1 MGGFGVDSGGG
12 VERLREK
19 VRLFR
24 RGVPA
29 GVFTADVD
37 EFVKGAIYPNIGVEN
52 GELRICIGSQC
63 HSVVRAGRFG
73 ESVNEVRDGLL
84 KQGFVVVVGPKG
96 IGKSTLAA
104 AVIWELMGRHEVGLI
119 ARVVMLNEDNR
130 SRFEAFIENYGE
142 RFGEYF
148 GRLLILYDP
157 VSTRAHEKVSVDVEA
172 PMQANIE
179 RTVKN
184 LMDVVNSISPKAS
197 RPLTLIVL
205 PSDVYDALSEEIRDS
220 LERYRLDASL
230 NDAEFL
236 AGLIREYTKARD
248 KPSGCAL
255 SDNVL
260 NDLAGK
266 VAGFDSGH
274 ALIARLIGKEL
285 LRNNCSVD
293 KVKKLISETEG
304 KAEALIIQYINS
316 LFKVHEDPKTA
327 EALVEVFA
335 LRRPFVNMTR
345 PGVPILTPGIIK
357 LIGKERGAGLLQGAE
372 GEELRGWL
380 AIRQHDLIE
389 EAIEELLDCIV
400 GKGEEC
406 EELGDALEPWSLG
419 TVRRSLREVSNEVK
433 DRDGAVEYFA
443 DNYGK
448 EFTGALRSFSNC
460 WRRVALIIG
469 LVLTERIV
477 VPRPEDLPGDDA
489 KFLSDALRECGVD
502 NYLLVGNVIPPLIW
516 YLIKNHARALTEA
529 FVGRYNEVIDEI
541 GRVLSIVRDTPLA
554 VAGPYGL
561 GLALII
567 ARAAELGK
575 YVEPSGADVVLHF
588 TSFAIKDVSPPSLI
602 TPILRTLKPLRG
614 KAPHRY
620 LELLNSILNMANLDL
635 DTVKY
640 VLEELNETLDN
651 YGYAIK
657 EHTWSLVHA
666 ITTYANLLRTYPVY
680 LSDEVRSVISR
691 VLYLLNELDK
701 SKSSLSAIAWA
712 IALAPALMQGVMGW
726 FMENMFS
733 INMANKVNEVAEE
746 LGKLRGKIQELM
758 SDGEFMSYV
767 ESVSIK
773 ADEEAVKTAI
783 LNVTSFFK
791 HALAL
796 YKLNNDE
803 FDEAAR
809 LFNEAAKEFREMNAH
824 EDYIANSDLALRAEA
839 IKGSLVGDE
848 LVNGF
853 RQLYEE
859 AFNEEHFM
867 PTARYL
873 NIVSNMLG
881 GYLVSLALTGNY
893 EKINELLEKHWWV
906 LNADKQASVLTRLML
921 NALLGSKDRKDQL
934 GSELKDKLS
943 ITPWELVDAF
953 GPHIHNKFLPALMV
967 IFGAISP
974 EDGIKLCKAF
984 IDEDCVNTILAVKG
998 SITAVTQLREWLINA
1013 FREVLIVRLNSF
1025 RELGVDV
1032 DTVFN
1037 EFRGLVNGLDG
1048 KSLVRLITP
1057 VNSRASL
1064 AFMLYALINGEEKLA
1079 KAHALYGAAN
1089 AGEKLLTK
1097 LLLETHK
1104 ACCDLSNEPFKH
1116 TIAKLFLYHV

>member
-1 MGGFGVDSGGG
+1 
-12 VERLREK
+12 
-19 VRLFR
+19 
-24 RGVPA
+24 
-29 GVFTADVD
+29 
-37 EFVKGAIYPNIGVEN
+37 
-52 GELRICIGSQC
+52 
-63 HSVVRAGRFG
+63 
-73 ESVNEVRDGLL
+73 
-84 KQGFVVVVGPKG
+84 
-96 IGKSTLAA
+96 
-104 AVIWELMGRHEVGLI
+104 
-119 ARVVMLNEDNR
+119 
-130 SRFEAFIENYGE
+130 
-142 RFGEYF
+142 
-148 GRLLILYDP
+148 
-157 VSTRAHEKVSVDVEA
+157 
-172 PMQANIE
+172 
-179 RTVKN
+179 
-184 LMDVVNSISPKAS
+184 
-197 RPLTLIVL
+197 
-205 PSDVYDALSEEIRDS
+205 
-220 LERYRLDASL
+220 
-230 NDAEFL
+230 
-236 AGLIREYTKARD
+236 
-248 KPSGCAL
+248 
-255 SDNVL
+255 
-260 NDLAGK
+260 
-266 VAGFDSGH
+266 
-274 ALIARLIGKEL
+274 
-285 LRNNCSVD
+285 
-293 KVKKLISETEG
+293 
-304 KAEALIIQYINS
+304 
-316 LFKVHEDPKTA
+316 
-327 EALVEVFA
+327 
-335 LRRPFVNMTR
+335 
-345 PGVPILTPGIIK
+345 
-357 LIGKERGAGLLQGAE
+357 
-372 GEELRGWL
+372 
-380 AIRQHDLIE
+380 
-389 EAIEELLDCIV
+389 
-400 GKGEEC
+400 
-406 EELGDALEPWSLG
+406 
-419 TVRRSLREVSNEVK
+419 
-433 DRDGAVEYFA
+433 
-443 DNYGK
+443 
-448 EFTGALRSFSNC
+448 
-460 WRRVALIIG
+460 
-469 LVLTERIV
+469 
-477 VPRPEDLPGDDA
+477 
-489 KFLSDALRECGVD
+489 
-502 NYLLVGNVIPPLIW
+502 
-516 YLIKNHARALTEA
+516 LTEA
-529 FVGRYNEVIDEI
+529 FVSRYNEVIDEI

-620 LELLNSILNMANLDL
+620 LELLNSILNMANLDP

-680 LSDEVRSVISR
+680 LSDEVKSIISR

-746 LGKLRGKIQELM
+746 LGKLREKIQELM

-824 EDYIANSDLALRAEA
+824 EDYIANRDLALRAEA
-839 IKGSLVGDE
+839 IKGSLVGEE
-848 LVNGF
+848 LVDGF
-853 RQLYEE
+853 RRLYEE

-881 GYLVSLALTGNY
+881 GYLVSLALTGDY
-893 EKINELLEKHWWV
+893 ETISKLLEEHWQV
-906 LNADKQASVLTRLML
+906 LNANEQISVLTRLVL

-934 GSELKDKLS
+934 GSELKGKLS
-943 ITPWELVDAF
+943 VAPWELVNAF
-953 GPHIHNKFLPALMV
+953 GPYIRNKFLPALMV
-967 IFGAISP
+967 IFGAIKP

-998 SITAVTQLREWLINA
+998 NITAVTQLREWLINA
-1013 FREVLIVRLNSF
+1013 FREVLIVRLSSF

-1089 AGEKLLTK
+1089 VGEKLLTK